1 MILVDTSVWIDHL
14 RRGTRVLAG
23 LLNAGRALG
32 HPFVAGEVA
41 LGTLSARGVVLDA
54 LLNLP
59 QATRAADEE
68 VLRFIENERLYGL
81 GIGYVD
87 AHLLAATRLTPGA
100 ALWTHDGRLAAA
112 AERLGVAPRNLPPSI

>member
-1 MILVDTSVWIDHL
+1 MILVDTSVWVDHL
-14 RRGTRVLAG
+14 RRGDRRLAA
-23 LLNAGRALG
+23 LLDAGRALG
-32 HPFVAGEVA
+32 HPFVAGELA
-41 LGTLSARGVVLDA
+41 LGNLSARGVVLDA

-59 QATRAADEE
+59 QATRADEEE

-87 AHLLAATRLTPGA
+87 THLLAASRLTPDA

-112 AERLGVAPRNLPPSI
+112 AERLGVAPRNLPTA